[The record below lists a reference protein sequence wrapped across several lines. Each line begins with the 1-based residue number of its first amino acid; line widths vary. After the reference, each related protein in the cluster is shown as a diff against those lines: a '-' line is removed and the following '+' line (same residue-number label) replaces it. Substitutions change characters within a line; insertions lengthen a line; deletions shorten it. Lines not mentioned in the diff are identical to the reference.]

1 MRRVITYEPTAAELV
16 LVALRKVGNVSL
28 DILLGNKLENKD
40 VRKFR
45 KATERLRKRNLIFGE
60 RQGKRITFELT
71 DEGVVE
77 ADKIKLKLEMAKRKR
92 WDGKWRII
100 IFDVPEKMRGK
111 RDLLRKELTAFG
123 FMQLQK
129 SVWAYP
135 YKLPEEF
142 IDLWKNADILS
153 YCVVIEAVKIINNAT
168 LQKFYFPKIK

>member
-16 LVALRKVGNVSL
+16 LLALRKASNVSL
-28 DILLGNKLENKD
+28 DILFGSKVVD
-40 VRKFR
+40 TKFR
-45 KATERLRKRNLIFGE
+45 KATERLRERNLIFGE
-60 RQGKRITFELT
+60 RRGKRVVFELT
-71 DEGVVE
+71 DEGGAE

-111 RDLLRKELTAFG
+111 RDLLRKELVAFG

-142 IDLWKNADILS
+142 IDLWKNVGILRH
-153 YCVVIEAVKIINNAT
+153 CVIIEASRVINDKS
-168 LQKFYFPKIK
+168 LQAFYFPK

>member
-16 LVALRKVGNVSL
+16 LLALRKAGNASL
-28 DILLGNKLENKD
+28 DILFGSKVVDKKL
-40 VRKFR
+40 R

-60 RQGKRITFELT
+60 RRGKRVLFELT
-71 DEGVVE
+71 DEGRAE
-77 ADKIKLKLEMAKRKR
+77 ADKIKLKLEMAKRRR

-111 RDLLRKELTAFG
+111 RDLLRKELAAFG

-142 IDLWKNADILS
+142 IDLWKGAGIIRH
-153 YCVVIEAVKIINNAT
+153 CVIIEAVKIINNIT
-168 LQKFYFPKIK
+168 LKKFYFPQK

>member
-1 MRRVITYEPTAAELV
+1 MRRVITYEPTTTEL
-16 LVALRKVGNVSL
+16 LLLALKRVGNASL
-28 DILLGNKLENKD
+28 DILLGGKVVDK
-40 VRKFR
+40 KFR
-45 KATERLRKRNLIFGE
+45 KVTERLRRRNLIFGE

-71 DEGVVE
+71 DEGRVE

-111 RDLLRKELTAFG
+111 RDLLRKELIAFG

-142 IDLWKNADILS
+142 IDLWKNAGILS
-153 YCVVIEAVKIINNAT
+153 YCVIIEAVKIINNAT